1 VDHMVQGSLLARL
14 PEILGCTHKGS
25 RVHHIVQLTFG
36 IRRNEPMRMDDIPP
50 GNACHAPCPALLED
64 EADDLG
70 EFIGFTGLLSTCLVV
85 NQSK

>member
-1 VDHMVQGSLLARL
+1 MNLWSERHPTWECLSCFV
-14 PEILGCTHKGS
+14 
-25 RVHHIVQLTFG
+25 
-36 IRRNEPMRMDDIPP
+36 
-50 GNACHAPCPALLED
+50 PALLED